1 MAAPLD
7 PALFRPALIVL
18 GAGAVVIPLFHR
30 LKLSPVLGFI
40 LVGLAVGP
48 FGVGRLGD
56 IWPWVGWLTMTDVAA
71 IEPIAELGVVLLMF
85 MIGLELSVHRLRVMR
100 RFVFGLGPLQMVL
113 CAAAVAGLLIAW
125 GVGVS
130 AALVLGVALA
140 MSSTAVVLQV
150 LSGGGQMGGN
160 LGRVGL
166 GVLLFQ
172 DLAAVPVLLVVG
184 VLGAGGARAGAG

>member
-113 CAAAVAGLLIAW
+113 CAAAVAGLLIAL